1 MDESRNIA
9 AILPRMAAE
18 RGAQVAMRCPGSR
31 GLGGYA
37 RYDSV
42 LTYAQLE
49 SRSNAIAAG
58 LGAAGLQRGQRA
70 ALMVRPT
77 PEFFLLM
84 FALFKLGAVPVLID
98 PGIPKKALKQC
109 LGEAEPEA
117 FIGIPLAQFA
127 KGLFGWAPKSRLR
140 VTVGP
145 RLGWG
150 GHTLEEVE
158 KAGAGVL
165 AADAHSSAP
174 PVPATEAIGGDEVAA
189 ILFTSGSTGVPKGVV
204 YRHRHFV
211 AQVEMLREAFGMQ
224 PGGVDL
230 PTFPPFALFDPALG
244 LSSIIPDM
252 DPTRPARA
260 SPRRLHKTIREFGVT
275 QLFGSPALIAVLA
288 KFGQPLAG
296 VKRITS
302 AGAPVPADIVA
313 RMREL
318 MDADAQLWTPYGATE
333 CLPVAV
339 IEARELETTREL
351 TERGA
356 GTCVGRPVPP
366 NRVRIIPITD
376 AAIPDW
382 TEGLELPR
390 GQLGEIT
397 VRGPSA
403 TDTYFRRPEATV
415 LAKIREQV
423 DGAEHIVHRMG
434 DLGWFDGEGRLWFC
448 GRKSQRVLTEMGG
461 LYTEQVEP
469 VFNTHP
475 RVRRT
480 ALVGVGE
487 RGHQV
492 PVLCVE
498 LEKDVKKDE
507 VGKILF
513 ELEHIGQGY
522 AHTGRISNFLV
533 HPRFPVDIRH
543 NAKIGREQ
551 LAEWAAR
558 ELRKKNR
565 GQTRDSGSTHAGG
578 EDESGV

>member
-1 MDESRNIA
+1 MDESSHIA

-58 LGAAGLQRGQRA
+58 LGVAGLQRGQRA

-140 VTVGP
+140 VTVGR

-158 KAGAGVL
+158 KAGEGVL
-165 AADAHSSAP
+165 AADANSSAART
-174 PVPATEAIGGDEVAA
+174 PAPEHPAGDDGPA

-211 AQVEMLREAFGMQ
+211 AQVDMLREAFGMQ

-260 SPRRLHKTIREFGVT
+260 SPRRLHKAIAEFDVT
-275 QLFGSPALIAVLA
+275 QLFGSPALVAVLA
-288 KFGQPLAG
+288 KYGQPLKG

-302 AGAPVPADIVA
+302 AGAPVPADVVS

-376 AAIPDW
+376 AAIPEW
-382 TEGLELPR
+382 TENLELPT

-403 TDTYFRRPEATV
+403 TDAYFRRPEATV

-423 DGAEHIVHRMG
+423 DGTEHIVHRMG

-448 GRKSQRVLTEMGG
+448 GRKSQRVLTELGG

-498 LEKDVKKDE
+498 LEKDVRKE
-507 VGKILF
+507 EQGRILF
-513 ELEHIGQGY
+513 ELEHIGNGH
-522 AHTGRISNFLV
+522 AHTGRISIFLV

-558 ELRKKNR
+558 ELAKQQRAKAKRKPGLDN
-565 GQTRDSGSTHAGG
+565 DP
-578 EDESGV
+578 E